1 MAIQHIVAS
10 LRQLPLVMIPFI
22 VAGCATYRFGNST
35 LYRPDV
41 RTVHVPVITSSS
53 FRRHLGERL
62 TEAVVKQVELATP
75 YKVVNERQA
84 DSVLI
89 VHLVDDSRHTL
100 AETRNDD
107 PRDIGIDLYAQVT
120 WTDRRGN
127 VLCQCPSGDVPMPA
141 LTFDMTQSANLVPEA
156 GQSMSTAQQEA
167 IQAMAQQIVAQIE
180 TPW

>member
-1 MAIQHIVAS
+1 MFHIGSSTLVRPFNPTMAIQSLSGS

-22 VAGCATYRFGNST
+22 VAGCASYRFGNST

-100 AETRNDD
+100 AETRNE
-107 PRDIGIDLYAQVT
+107 LYLGEFWELRVGTKNSRGQT
-120 WTDRRGN
+120 WARGRLQP
-127 VLCQCPSGDVPMPA
+127 VSKPSEHSRWPN
-141 LTFDMTQSANLVPEA
+141 LTH
-156 GQSMSTAQQEA
+156 
-167 IQAMAQQIVAQIE
+167 
-180 TPW
+180 